1 MSKDKA
7 RGEQSYKNE
16 ELLLALVPVVLEQK
30 GFTQVRV
37 ERRGGMK
44 FIDTRTVTG
53 EAVTFWLKQ
62 GWPNRDY
69 SAIQFGMF
77 DEPEPENIPAA
88 RFVEYV
94 DTRATSAKSKGASYA
109 LLVHMVDSKIINYV
123 ALRIEDVAP
132 VFNRQIAEWPKRARN
147 TKMPTLYFE
156 DSRDQPEADI
166 IRAVLD
172 REVPLEE
179 VSGVATTVGSSDAKP
194 GSKKITAEIE
204 LRMQQQAFRLAVGA
218 RCGWQCGVSG
228 TAVRAVLDAAHL
240 PGRDW
245 RLHNKAEDGVLVR
258 TDLHRLLDRGLAE
271 IRDGPFW
278 IAKAARVGD
287 YAQFHDSPLRSPAAL
302 NASGNVALV
311 AAEG

>member
-7 RGEQSYKNE
+7 RGEQSYQNE

-30 GFTQVRV
+30 GFTHVRV

-44 FIDTRTVTG
+44 FIDARTVTG
-53 EAVTFWLKQ
+53 ETVTFWLKQ
-62 GWPNRDY
+62 GWPTRDY

-77 DEPEPENIPAA
+77 DEPEPEKIPAA

-94 DTRATSAKSKGASYA
+94 DTRAASAKTKGASYA
-109 LLVHMVDSKIINYV
+109 LLVHMVESKITNYV

-166 IRAVLD
+166 VRAVQD

-179 VSGVATTVGSSDAKP
+179 VSGIAATVASPDAKP

-204 LRMQQQAFRLAVGA
+204 LRMQQQAFRLAVGS
-218 RCGWQCGVSG
+218 RCGWECVVSG
-228 TAVRAVLDAAHL
+228 TAIREVLDAAHL

-258 TDLHRLLDRGLAE
+258 TDLHRLLDRSLAE
-271 IRDGPFW
+271 IRDGKFW

-287 YAQFHDSPLRSPAAL
+287 YAQFHDRPLRSPVDFA
-302 NASGNVALV
+302 ASGAVVVAQ
-311 AAEG
+311 ADG